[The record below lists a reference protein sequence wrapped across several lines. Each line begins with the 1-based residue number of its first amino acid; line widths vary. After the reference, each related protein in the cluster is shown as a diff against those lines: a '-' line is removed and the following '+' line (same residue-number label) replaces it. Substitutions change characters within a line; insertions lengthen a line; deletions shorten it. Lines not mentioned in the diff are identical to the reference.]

1 MRLYEFANAQEQL
14 ALWKL
19 ISDSVW
25 DSISVQAQAQEQKR
39 AKDAKTAKKAPKSS
53 PIKLSVK
60 RASPPTPPK
69 PRTLPKKTDSK
80 TDATKDA
87 EAKQKSAQLTS
98 QSRQQAQ
105 ATGKSTQ
112 TPITP
117 QQQKQQVLPKAFTDT
132 AQSNAATRPLPSS
145 TAASLAAQNAVR
157 ARSIAQTQRSLYP
170 LAHDEIVK
178 RLTS

>member
-1 MRLYEFANAQEQL
+1 MRLFEFVDAEAQV

-25 DSISVQAQAQEQKR
+25 TAIDAERQKQAQAAAQK
-39 AKDAKTAKKAPKSS
+39 TVKKPKSS
-53 PIKLSVK
+53 PRKSSAK
-60 RASPPTPPK
+60 RASPPSPPK
-69 PRTLPKKTDSK
+69 PITLPKKTDSK
-80 TDATKDA
+80 TDA

-98 QSRQQAQ
+98 QQRQQAQ
-105 ATGKSTQ
+105 ATVKSTQ
-112 TPITP
+112 LPSTP

-157 ARSIAQTQRSLYP
+157 ARSIAQTQQSLYP
-170 LAHDEIVK
+170 LAHDEVVK
-178 RLTS
+178 RFTR